1 MMLHR
6 AIEQCSNS
14 SRPACSSCWLVN
26 IFNHTHSP
34 SNPSEMISSF
44 FFRSLLSGYVTFFS
58 ALSNKPP
65 PFFFY
70 FHSCLVFTFFVL
82 LRLYSL
88 ASRPATCL
96 TFCLCLTVET
106 LDLVAVLTERGN
118 HRMAQFG
125 VLFFWGGAESILVRD
140 RLILIRLIVS
150 CVLFFYGVGVRSS
163 RRRVDPDW
171 PVFNVESRWGVQ
183 VHEPAR
189 VPMRLN

>member
-1 MMLHR
+1 MLHR

-118 HRMAQFG
+118 HRMARFG
-125 VLFFWGGAESILVRD
+125 VLFFFGSRIDPGQGSIDSDSADCFLCFVF
-140 RLILIRLIVS
+140 LWSGCAVKPATS
-150 CVLFFYGVGVRSS
+150 RS
-163 RRRVDPDW
+163 
-171 PVFNVESRWGVQ
+171 
-183 VHEPAR
+183 
-189 VPMRLN
+189 